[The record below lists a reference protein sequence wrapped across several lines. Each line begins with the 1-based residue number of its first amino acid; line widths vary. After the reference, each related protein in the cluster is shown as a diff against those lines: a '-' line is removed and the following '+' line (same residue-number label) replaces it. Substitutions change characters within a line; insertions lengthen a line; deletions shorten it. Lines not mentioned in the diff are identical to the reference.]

1 MKQKWPILIFS
12 ALLTAFIVLA
22 GIWGNAQFEHLHS
35 GSVLT
40 AQHAAQGIAL
50 DGWRQE
56 APGQWHFTFTVGE
69 DIPSL
74 TLCVTNTAAPLA
86 HEGLT
91 SLERSGELYAL
102 DVAPGE
108 TVELVFTCSRSPQT
122 WLMTSA
128 FASRAFRFRTM
139 TQLIA
144 LTAFVTMGM
153 VLLALYHYKHLPELG
168 YFLLYLVIMSVWALM
183 VFFFPAIRNSLL
195 QRILRSFFSLTV
207 LASALLAAGLLLW
220 PYHGEILMYSN
231 QCGVGFGYLLCALAL
246 ALALPHLLCGWQN
259 SLPGACGAVV
269 CLCFALGLYESFAP
283 VWLTLLCAALLLDA
297 AAAEPHSRKAGK
309 IWGSILRGL
318 WPLAAALVLRK
329 GLTAL
334 LCAANGV
341 SGQDGTASKTIFWFQ
356 RDSVRAAVVIPVREW
371 LTNYLARAFGIP
383 ALALLA
389 LASWAVVLWVLRHR
403 GGNGRALFAAGL
415 IVSQFSLGILQGT
428 GAQMARAVQ
437 CFAVFVPFAAWLWL
451 APALDRGKQGGAKA
465 IICAALAGA
474 MLAVELISLTGTIRY
489 NRDRWQYEER
499 LLIKTADELNDL
511 DPAGTLPVA
520 FVGQAELSPEL
531 QDRLVIPAANPAYKA
546 AYLIYTVLGGPLGD
560 LDRYENPQTMVIN
573 WAQDA
578 FGGKEQIALLM
589 QQVGRPCA
597 LADADQQDAADTLA
611 EAGEAPVG
619 VSLQDGYLLVNFT
632 GWTAE

>member
-1 MKQKWPILIFS
+1 L
-12 ALLTAFIVLA
+12 AAVLY
-22 GIWGNAQFEHLHS
+22 
-35 GSVLT
+35 
-40 AQHAAQGIAL
+40 
-50 DGWRQE
+50 
-56 APGQWHFTFTVGE
+56 
-69 DIPSL
+69 
-74 TLCVTNTAAPLA
+74 TAARRQA
-86 HEGLT
+86 KQ
-91 SLERSGELYAL
+91 
-102 DVAPGE
+102 PGA
-108 TVELVFTCSRSPQT
+108 Q
-122 WLMTSA
+122 
-128 FASRAFRFRTM
+128 
-139 TQLIA
+139 
-144 LTAFVTMGM
+144 
-153 VLLALYHYKHLPELG
+153 
-168 YFLLYLVIMSVWALM
+168 
-183 VFFFPAIRNSLL
+183 
-195 QRILRSFFSLTV
+195 
-207 LASALLAAGLLLW
+207 LLAAGLLLW

-246 ALALPHLLCGWQN
+246 ALALPHLLCGWRN

>member
-1 MKQKWPILIFS
+1 METRELTDMTAVLRSINDGNPSNAERWVTLTQRVVRAETRANAAERAAARKDWEKQNAEYDSWQSNYRAEVAQQEAAKAQDKAARWE
-12 ALLTAFIVLA
+12 VLA
-22 GIWGNAQFEHLHS
+22 
-35 GSVLT
+35 LT
-40 AQHAAQGIAL
+40 
-50 DGWRQE
+50 
-56 APGQWHFTFTVGE
+56 
-69 DIPSL
+69 
-74 TLCVTNTAAPLA
+74 
-86 HEGLT
+86 
-91 SLERSGELYAL
+91 
-102 DVAPGE
+102 
-108 TVELVFTCSRSPQT
+108 
-122 WLMTSA
+122 M
-128 FASRAFRFRTM
+128 
-139 TQLIA
+139 
-144 LTAFVTMGM
+144 
-153 VLLALYHYKHLPELG
+153 
-168 YFLLYLVIMSVWALM
+168 
-183 VFFFPAIRNSLL
+183 
-195 QRILRSFFSLTV
+195 
-207 LASALLAAGLLLW
+207 
-220 PYHGEILMYSN
+220 
-231 QCGVGFGYLLCALAL
+231 
-246 ALALPHLLCGWQN
+246 
-259 SLPGACGAVV
+259 
-269 CLCFALGLYESFAP
+269 
-283 VWLTLLCAALLLDA
+283 
-297 AAAEPHSRKAGK
+297 
-309 IWGSILRGL
+309 
-318 WPLAAALVLRK
+318 AAALVLRK

-389 LASWAVVLWVLRHR
+389 FASWAVVLWVLRHR

-597 LADADQQDAADTLA
+597 LADADQQDAADTPA
-611 EAGEAPVG
+611 QAIR
-619 VSLQDGYLLVNFT
+619 
-632 GWTAE
+632 

>member
-1 MKQKWPILIFS
+1 MKIVVLNGSPRKGGNTEIMTQ
-12 ALLTAFIVLA
+12 AFA
-22 GIWGNAQFEHLHS
+22 E
-35 GSVLT
+35 
-40 AQHAAQGIAL
+40 AARKNQNEVSI
-50 DGWRQE
+50 
-56 APGQWHFTFTVGE
+56 
-69 DIPSL
+69 
-74 TLCVTNTAAPLA
+74 
-86 HEGLT
+86 
-91 SLERSGELYAL
+91 L
-102 DVAPGE
+102 DVAPMNIRGCLGCKYCWAHKGE
-108 TVELVFTCSRSPQT
+108 CVQKDDMGKVFEALVDAD
-122 WLMTSA
+122 MVV
-128 FASRAFRFRTM
+128 FASPIYWFD
-139 TQLIA
+139 I
-144 LTAFVTMGM
+144 TAQMKTVIDR
-153 VLLALYHYKHLPELG
+153 LY
-168 YFLLYLVIMSVWALM
+168 
-183 VFFFPAIRNSLL
+183 
-195 QRILRSFFSLTV
+195 
-207 LASALLAAGLLLW
+207 AG
-220 PYHGEILMYSN
+220 GS
-231 QCGVGFGYLLCALAL
+231 VGF
-246 ALALPHLLCGWQN
+246 H
-259 SLPGACGAVV
+259 
-269 CLCFALGLYESFAP
+269 FHK
-283 VWLTLLCAALLLDA
+283 TALLLDA

-329 GLTAL
+329 GLAAL

>member
-1 MKQKWPILIFS
+1 MKIVVLNGSPRKGGNTEIMTQ
-12 ALLTAFIVLA
+12 AFAEAARKNQNEV
-22 GIWGNAQFEHLHS
+22 
-35 GSVLT
+35 SV
-40 AQHAAQGIAL
+40 
-50 DGWRQE
+50 
-56 APGQWHFTFTVGE
+56 
-69 DIPSL
+69 
-74 TLCVTNTAAPLA
+74 
-86 HEGLT
+86 
-91 SLERSGELYAL
+91 L
-102 DVAPGE
+102 DVASMNICGCLGCKYCWAHKGE
-108 TVELVFTCSRSPQT
+108 CVQKDDMGKVFEALVDAD
-122 WLMTSA
+122 MVV
-128 FASRAFRFRTM
+128 FASPIYWFD
-139 TQLIA
+139 I
-144 LTAFVTMGM
+144 TAQMKTVIDR
-153 VLLALYHYKHLPELG
+153 LY
-168 YFLLYLVIMSVWALM
+168 
-183 VFFFPAIRNSLL
+183 
-195 QRILRSFFSLTV
+195 
-207 LASALLAAGLLLW
+207 AG
-220 PYHGEILMYSN
+220 GS
-231 QCGVGFGYLLCALAL
+231 VGF
-246 ALALPHLLCGWQN
+246 H
-259 SLPGACGAVV
+259 
-269 CLCFALGLYESFAP
+269 FHK
-283 VWLTLLCAALLLDA
+283 TALLLDA
-297 AAAEPHSRKAGK
+297 AAVEPHSRKAGK

-329 GLTAL
+329 GLAAL

-389 LASWAVVLWVLRHR
+389 LASWAVVLWVLQHR

-489 NRDRWQYEER
+489 NRDRWQYEEH

-520 FVGQAELSPEL
+520 FVGQAELSHEL